1 MRARRSAATRAPPS
15 APQACAPTLA
25 MRVFVLVCVLSA
37 LNLSDAFCANCASDV
52 DLTDVR
58 LEFVKRQILKKLRLS
73 KKPSVAV
80 PVNSLPMPVA
90 QGQTLSQGTDKPPEF
105 DDYYGRTEQ
114 KIIFPVEGECLTS
127 GRYPFTCLQFE
138 LPPDLEPEEVTVVEL
153 WFFKEPDPL
162 DEYNQTFVISEAA
175 HWDSQQQFKKTRP
188 IAIKETDTG
197 EGWVRV
203 ELAWAVRVWLEERE
217 RLHTLHV
224 ACRTC
229 QLRRSPLSFHEK
241 RRPFLVL
248 YTKYAGKRRRNR
260 ALECG
265 SGTTDCC
272 REPLYVDFKTI
283 GWADWIIKPAG
294 YHAYFC
300 KGNCAPIS
308 AVTQTG
314 SYHNNIIRK
323 YFYTVGK
330 PEFKPCCAPTTF
342 SSLQLLYMDSNNTV
356 TQKTLPNM
364 VVETCGC
371 M

>member
-1 MRARRSAATRAPPS
+1 MAACATR
-15 APQACAPTLA
+15 
-25 MRVFVLVCVLSA
+25 VLVFILVTNFLS
-37 LNLSDAFCANCASDV
+37 LEGEMLGSCANCANG
-52 DLTDVR
+52 DLSVTELTQMR
-58 LEFVKRQILKKLRLS
+58 IEFVKQQILKKLRLS
-73 KKPSVAV
+73 KKPAVAL

-90 QGQTLSQGTDKPPEF
+90 EGRTLSEGTDKPPEF

-127 GRYPFTCLQFE
+127 GRYPFKCLQFE
-138 LPPDLEPEEVTVVEL
+138 LPPDVEPEEVSVVEL
-153 WFFKEPDPL
+153 WFYKERDPM

-175 HWDSQQQFKKTRP
+175 HWDSQQQFKKTKP
-188 IAIKETDTG
+188 IAIKETDIG

-203 ELAWAVRVWLEERE
+203 ELAWAVRVWLEGRE

-229 QLRRSPLSFHEK
+229 QSRRAPLSFHEK
-241 RRPFLVL
+241 HRPFLVL
-248 YTKYAGKRRRNR
+248 YTKYTGKRRRGR

-265 SGTTDCC
+265 AGTNECC
-272 REPLYVDFKTI
+272 REPLYISFKEL
-283 GWADWIIKPAG
+283 GWDYWIIRPAG

-300 KGNCAPIS
+300 KGSCAPIS
-308 AVTQTG
+308 SVTTAE
-314 SYHNNIIRK
+314 SYHYDIIRK
-323 YFYTVGK
+323 YFYTLTEKK

-342 SSLQLLYMDSNNTV
+342 SSLQLLYIDSTNTV

-364 VVETCGC
+364 VVESCGC